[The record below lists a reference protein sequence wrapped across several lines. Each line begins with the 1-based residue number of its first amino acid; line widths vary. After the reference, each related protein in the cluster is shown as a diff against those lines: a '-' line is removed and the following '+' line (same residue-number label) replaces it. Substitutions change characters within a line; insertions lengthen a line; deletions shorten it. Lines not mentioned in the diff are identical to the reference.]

1 MRQEY
6 SNAARMLYTK
16 ELVFQIVFLII
27 NRSDYKEASRIM
39 IDNSISIEEL
49 TQNTLKLNSKHIA
62 LLTDEILK

>member
-1 MRQEY
+1 MKKEY

-27 NRSDYKEASRIM
+27 NRSDYKEAARIM
-39 IDNSISIEEL
+39 VENNISIEEL
-49 TQNTLKLNSKHIA
+49 SENTLKLNSKHLA

>member
-1 MRQEY
+1 MREEY

-27 NRSDYKEASRIM
+27 NRSDYKEASKIM

-49 TQNTLKLNSKHIA
+49 TKNTLKLNSKHIA